1 MNIAELKEFIK
12 NLPDDLEIEI
22 RGSVNNEYEIRG
34 PVNNEYIVNS
44 DIGLDSNSTNLIIDI

>member
-22 RGSVNNEYEIRG
+22 RGSVNNEY
-34 PVNNEYIVNS
+34 IVNS